1 MSEYPVIIP
10 CEGASLVGIIND
22 PENSSKTGVVIVVAG
37 GPQYR
42 VGAHRQFVT
51 LARMLSTRNISSLRF
66 DHRGTGDSGGEFRG
80 FVDMYADIR
89 SAIDSLCA
97 EVPDL
102 DNIVLWGECES
113 ATAIAFYAYTDSR
126 VQGLFMVNPWIRTEE
141 GEAKTFLKHYYWNR
155 LFEKEFWLKLKSGEF
170 SINDSA
176 KSFIRLLHSSRVKT
190 KDSEVSGNDE
200 LAKLPLPE
208 RLEKSCKI
216 YAGKIFTLTSGKDY
230 IAQEFKDYISDSGV
244 WQEMIGNKK
253 MIFEDIIDS
262 DHTFSRLEWRE
273 KLLNYTGEWIT
284 NNFCE
289 EK

>member
-1 MSEYPVIIP
+1 MNEYPVIIP
-10 CEGASLVGIIND
+10 CEGASLVGIINKPD
-22 PENSSKTGVVIVVAG
+22 NPSKAGVVIVVAG

-51 LARMLSTRNISSLRF
+51 LARMLSARNISSLRF

-80 FVDMYADIR
+80 FVDMYVDIR

-97 EVPDL
+97 EVPEL

-126 VQGLFMVNPWIRTEE
+126 VKGIFMVNPWIRTEE

-155 LFEKEFWLKLKSGEF
+155 LFEKEFWLKLKSGKF
-170 SINDSA
+170 SLNNSV
-176 KSFIRLLHSSRVKT
+176 KSFIQLLHSSRVKT
-190 KDSEVSGNDE
+190 KDSKVSGSDE

-216 YAGKIFTLTSGKDY
+216 YVGKIFTLTSGKDY
-230 IAQEFKDYISDSGV
+230 IAQEFKDYISDSEV
-244 WQEMIGNKK
+244 WQKMIDDKK

-273 KLLNYTGEWIT
+273 KLLNYSGEWIT
-284 NNFCE
+284 
-289 EK
+289 EKFM